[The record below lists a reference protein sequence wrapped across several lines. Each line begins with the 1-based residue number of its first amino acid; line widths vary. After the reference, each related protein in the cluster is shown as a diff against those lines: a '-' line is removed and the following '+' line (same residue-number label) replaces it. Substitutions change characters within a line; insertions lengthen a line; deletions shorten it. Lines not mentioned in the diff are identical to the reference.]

1 MKPARRGPTL
11 PAPAC
16 PGIGA
21 FLTRRRGHREV
32 TKYLIVNAD
41 DLGISVPVNLAIR
54 EASCRGIV
62 TSASLLANMPAFRH
76 AVEEVIRPDP
86 RLGVGVHLCLTSGR
100 PVLTPEEVPLLA
112 DPAGGQFRHGFLGIW
127 RLVCSRRREEALRQI
142 GQELAAQVD
151 RVESLG
157 IRPDHLDGHQHVHT
171 IPPVFDL
178 VVRLAQARKMAV
190 RMANEP
196 FRFWQHPTRL
206 LECLVNG
213 GVLKNLVLTCFA
225 TVNRRNWPGVLT
237 ADHYFGILDTGR
249 MTAAR
254 LRNLLRALPE
264 GVSEVTI
271 HPGLPGDPGFPL
283 DGEDRT
289 LGHRV
294 QPCRLARLDGA
305 GALPDC
311 SGQDRRFLR
320 RRQAA
325 EELAALTDPTI
336 WGALAGR
343 GIRLV
348 RFADIEASHSSGRG
362 VQTA

>member
-1 MKPARRGPTL
+1 
-11 PAPAC
+11 
-16 PGIGA
+16 
-21 FLTRRRGHREV
+21 V

-41 DLGISVPVNLAIR
+41 DLGISVPVNQAVR
-54 EASCRGIV
+54 RASRSGIV

-100 PVLTPEEVPLLA
+100 PVLTPEKVPLLA
-112 DPAGGQFRHGFLGIW
+112 DPAGGRFRHGFLGIW

-142 GQELAAQVD
+142 GQELAAQVE
-151 RVESLG
+151 RVESCG
-157 IRPDHLDGHQHVHT
+157 IRPDHLNGHQHVHT
-171 IPPVFDL
+171 IPGVFDL
-178 VVRLAQARKMAV
+178 VARLAQTRKIAV
-190 RMANEP
+190 RMASEP
-196 FRFWQHPTRL
+196 FRLGQHPTRL

-225 TVNRRNWPGVLT
+225 MVNRRNWPGVLT

-249 MTAAR
+249 MTVRR
-254 LRNLLRALPE
+254 LRGLLRALPE
-264 GVSEVTI
+264 GVSEVTV
-271 HPGLPGDPGFPL
+271 HPGLPGDPVFPL

-289 LGHRV
+289 RGDRV
-294 QPCRLARLDGA
+294 QPRKLARLDGA
-305 GALPDC
+305 GALTDC

-325 EELAALTDPTI
+325 EELAALADPAI
-336 WGALAGR
+336 WGMLAGR

-362 VQTA
+362 VQTARYCAVHGSGIRIPPPNEDRTACRSPRRG

>member
-1 MKPARRGPTL
+1 MMK
-11 PAPAC
+11 
-16 PGIGA
+16 
-21 FLTRRRGHREV
+21 H
-32 TKYLIVNAD
+32 LIVNAD

-86 RLGVGVHLCLTSGR
+86 SLGVGVHLCLTSGR
-100 PVLTPEEVPLLA
+100 PVLTPEKVPLLA

-142 GQELAAQVD
+142 GQELAAQVE
-151 RVESLG
+151 RVESCG

-178 VVRLAQARKMAV
+178 VVRLAQARKMAI
-190 RMANEP
+190 RMAREP
-196 FRFWQHPTRL
+196 FRLWQHPTRF
-206 LECLVNG
+206 LECLANG
-213 GVLKNLVLTCFA
+213 GVLKNLVLACFA
-225 TVNRRNWPGVLT
+225 TVNRRNWPRVLT

-249 MTAAR
+249 MTVRR
-254 LRNLLRALPE
+254 LRGLLRALPE
-264 GVSEVTI
+264 GVSEIMV
-271 HPGLPGDPGFPL
+271 HPGLPGDPGF
-283 DGEDRT
+283 
-289 LGHRV
+289 
-294 QPCRLARLDGA
+294 RLDGA

-311 SGQDRRFLR
+311 SGQDRLFLR

-325 EELAALTDPTI
+325 EELAALTDPAI
-336 WGALAGR
+336 WGMLAGR

-348 RFADIEASHSSGRG
+348 RFADITASRSRGRG
-362 VQTA
+362 AQAARYCAVHGSGIRIPPATPPVFRFPRHECRAAAG